1 VNLKPIV
8 ASSKL
13 VSLLKFDNV
22 KRFVSRHDTDIYE
35 FMREYQT
42 LHTDN
47 KIKEQ
52 FYIYQSQY
60 RVVVVLKLIGHNGE
74 ISVLFILNII
84 FLYPYLHG
92 FKYEQPYTKCKHLSI
107 FYSIN
112 HNKSLYYVKK
122 YQLFTIW

>member
-1 VNLKPIV
+1 MNLKPLV

-22 KRFVSRHDTDIYE
+22 KRFVSRHDTYIYE
-35 FMREYQT
+35 LMREYPT
-42 LHTDN
+42 LHRQKQI

-60 RVVVVLKLIGHNGE
+60 RVVHVSKLIGHNGE
-74 ISVLFILNII
+74 IFILNII

-92 FKYEQPYTKCKHLSI
+92 FKYEQPYTKCKHLPI
-107 FYSIN
+107 LYSIN
-112 HNKSLYYVKK
+112 HKKSL
-122 YQLFTIW
+122 